1 MAPSEAPSLDRASPR
16 LRSGWVESV
25 LVADAPSARPWL
37 EVRMPDFE
45 LAPAEVDAVVDR
57 LAAAAAVPR
66 SASAPPSPTPR
77 DLAVGRVAFEVL
89 QCGRCHGVGA
99 EAAVVSS
106 DADDGRDGLLPVVLA
121 PDYRLSSRRL
131 RPAWLR
137 AYLLAP
143 RSVDPQSTLPGI
155 FPELADGSVDS
166 SYLLA
171 ALATPM
177 FGVQRER
184 VMRHFDDDRAL
195 ARHLSEPDRVAEGL
209 AAYLEALGPP
219 G

>member
-1 MAPSEAPSLDRASPR
+1 
-16 LRSGWVESV
+16 
-25 LVADAPSARPWL
+25 
-37 EVRMPDFE
+37 
-45 LAPAEVDAVVDR
+45 PAEVDAAVDR
-57 LAAAAAVPR
+57 MAAFAGVTR
-66 SASAPPSPTPR
+66 SAPPAPPPSPR

-99 EAAVVSS
+99 EAAVVAS
-106 DADDGRDGLLPVVLA
+106 DADDGREGLLPVVLA
-121 PDYRLSSRRL
+121 PDYRLSRRRL
-131 RPAWLR
+131 RPEWLR

-143 RSVDPQSTLPGI
+143 RGVDPASTLPGI

-166 SYLLA
+166 SYLLG
-171 ALATPM
+171 ALDTPM

-184 VMRHFDDDRAL
+184 VMRHFDEDRDL
-195 ARHLSEPDRVAEGL
+195 ARHLSEPERVAEGL